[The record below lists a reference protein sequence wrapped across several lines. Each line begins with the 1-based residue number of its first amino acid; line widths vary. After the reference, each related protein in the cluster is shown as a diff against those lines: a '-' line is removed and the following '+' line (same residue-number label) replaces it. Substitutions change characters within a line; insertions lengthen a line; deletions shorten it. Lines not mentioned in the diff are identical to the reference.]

1 MRNFPPPPPD
11 PRKTPEND
19 SPWTMMYIIGGLFA
33 FVIFFIFGV
42 IYYNSGNSETE
53 SDTGIAER
61 IFGFENQKKKK
72 PVRDDFPACRVSYRF
87 VDTLADQEL
96 KARAFKLQKES
107 GEVFDYIV
115 RMRRGYRKVLE
126 LNDEPEETINQFMIA
141 DENALKLSTVLQEY
155 ITSGLRIT
163 GETKE
168 EMRDGYYNILQVPGR
183 YIEERGNNQSK
194 IKGDPVNHYFTGS
207 SRDAFF
213 AFNLLLSEVREFERN
228 RFHALFPEE

>member
-19 SPWTMMYIIGGLFA
+19 SPWTMLYIIGGLFA
-33 FVIFFIFGV
+33 FVLFFIFGV
-42 IYYNSGNSETE
+42 IYFTSNKSSDG
-53 SDTGIAER
+53 DTGIAVR
-61 IFGFENQKKKK
+61 IFGLEGDTEKK

-87 VDTLADQEL
+87 VDSLADPEL
-96 KARAFKLQKES
+96 KAKAFKLQKES

-115 RMRRGYRKVLE
+115 RMRRGYHKMLE
-126 LNDEPEETINQFMIA
+126 LNEESEETINQFMI
-141 DENALKLSTVLQEY
+141 DDKNALQLSTVLQEY

-163 GETKE
+163 GETSD
-168 EMRDGYYNILQVPGR
+168 EMRDGYYNILRVPGR

-228 RFHALFPEE
+228 RYYALFPEK

>member
-11 PRKTPEND
+11 PRKTPDND
-19 SPWTMMYIIGGLFA
+19 SPWTMLYIIGGLFA
-33 FVIFFIFGV
+33 FVICFIFGV
-42 IYYNSGNSETE
+42 IYFTATPSENE
-53 SDTGIAER
+53 DAGIAER
-61 IFGFENQKKKK
+61 IFGIENQKGKK
-72 PVRDDFPACRVSYRF
+72 PVRDDFPACRISYRF
-87 VDTLADQEL
+87 VDTLADPVL
-96 KARAFKLQKES
+96 KAKALKLQKES

-126 LNDEPEETINQFMIA
+126 LNEDSEETINQFMIA
-141 DENALKLSTVLQEY
+141 DENALQLSTVLQEY

-163 GETKE
+163 GETSE
-168 EMRDGYYNILQVPGR
+168 EMRDGYYNILRVPGR
-183 YIEERGNNQSK
+183 YTEERGNNQSK
-194 IKGDPVNHYFTGS
+194 IKGDPVQHYFTGS

>member
-1 MRNFPPPPPD
+1 
-11 PRKTPEND
+11 
-19 SPWTMMYIIGGLFA
+19 MYIIGGLFA
-33 FVIFFIFGV
+33 FVICFIFGV
-42 IYYNSGNSETE
+42 IYFTANPSENE
-53 SDTGIAER
+53 DAGIAER
-61 IFGFENQKKKK
+61 IFGLENQEEKK

-87 VDTLADQEL
+87 VDSLADPEL
-96 KARAFKLQKES
+96 KAKALKLQKES

-126 LNDEPEETINQFMIA
+126 LNEESEETINQFMIA
-141 DENALKLSTVLQEY
+141 DENALQLSTVLQEY

-168 EMRDGYYNILQVPGR
+168 EMSDGYYNILRVPGK
-183 YIEERGNNQSK
+183 YTEERGNNQSK
-194 IKGDPVNHYFTGS
+194 IKGDPVHHYFTGS